1 MWQSKKKS
9 DTKNRELLYNGI
21 PLIFE
26 SMKPNNWGKFIL
38 NYCASFFERLD
49 QKFFVKGPGQNSDFG
64 IGRFFWEKNINL
76 LMFIGFIPFGRAI
89 SLSNKNAANYSFCI
103 GVNTETM
110 PSNKDL
116 NCSNMQVHY
125 RYSNIKNWLYVPIEY
140 PIKKENGK
148 FSEELME
155 ATTDT
160 LVTVMKISR
169 LCLELSFQRF
179 INSRNKTK

>member
-1 MWQSKKKS
+1 
-9 DTKNRELLYNGI
+9 
-21 PLIFE
+21 
-26 SMKPNNWGKFIL
+26 
-38 NYCASFFERLD
+38 
-49 QKFFVKGPGQNSDFG
+49 
-64 IGRFFWEKNINL
+64 
-76 LMFIGFIPFGRAI
+76 MFIGFIPFGRAI

-103 GVNTETM
+103 DVNTETM

-160 LVTVMKISR
+160 LITVMKISR